1 MTITALLFNGY
12 QLSSNSTLS
21 ENPRTCTLE
30 EQSQKL
36 NQQIVE
42 VAILQIHMTKD
53 LIGLEV
59 LASRST
65 KK

>member
-1 MTITALLFNGY
+1 MTS

-21 ENPRTCTLE
+21 ENPRTCTLVT
-30 EQSQKL
+30 QLSQKL

-42 VAILQIHMTKD
+42 VAILQIHMAKD

-59 LASRST
+59 LASQST